1 MAVPRPTVAILEGT
15 VSLTWC
21 LITAFVQFRH
31 EGHWDSHN
39 EVGSLRLAE
48 RLVGF
53 EPETLWFE
61 IQCLNPI
68 GHSPHINL
76 NGPLKSTNCKT
87 MKFYCIFSTQ
97 LSCVGSLMVIGN
109 NFQKLRLD
117 LKSESKGIYHLSS
130 VNLPYFEIF

>member
-1 MAVPRPTVAILEGT
+1 MAVTRPTLGYSRGG
-15 VSLTWC
+15 SLTYPI

-117 LKSESKGIYHLSS
+117 LKSESKGIYHLNS